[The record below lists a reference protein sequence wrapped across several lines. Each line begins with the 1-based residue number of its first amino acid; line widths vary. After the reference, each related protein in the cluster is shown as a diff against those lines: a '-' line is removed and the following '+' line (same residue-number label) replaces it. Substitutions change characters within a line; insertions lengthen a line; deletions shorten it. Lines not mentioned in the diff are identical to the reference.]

1 MRPNSTLTAMLLLLT
16 LLVAVPESG
25 RLSFLRR

>member
-1 MRPNSTLTAMLLLLT
+1 LMK

-25 RLSFLRR
+25 NTHAGLLHERNIAFL